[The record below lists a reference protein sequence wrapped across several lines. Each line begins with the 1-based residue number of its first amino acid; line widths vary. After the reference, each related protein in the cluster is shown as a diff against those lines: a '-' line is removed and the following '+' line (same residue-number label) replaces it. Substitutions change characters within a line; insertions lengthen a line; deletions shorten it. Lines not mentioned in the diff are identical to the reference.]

1 MTDAVMAEQ
10 LVQGV
15 QVHHQAAFRLVCETL
30 EISDRAYSYAQIQE
44 MLMPSW
50 LRHRRKTKAS
60 KPTSTEHAN
69 TAQAGIRSKKTCRHF
84 KAGNCTRGDQCNF
97 RHVTCQFCNKRG
109 HEEKNCFQK
118 QKSTKDNSASAH
130 LATASN
136 EESPRSESAYT
147 ASVFAFACCVTPDPV
162 PSPMSACLT
171 LFWSAVFPM
180 VLFLFMVCGFYY
192 FFDELLVLDIS
203 PYIVSWLALPAFLI
217 LSTFFASCES
227 CLLPW
232 LAVPATW
239 GSSFLGWFYQ
249 LPGYINSSITTSLS
263 SWTSVPSSFHGWQCT
278 CRRLGVFRRLS
289 PLFYMTTW
297 SSSIQY
303 VVCSFLLAP
312 TLVALYVT
320 LCPTSVV
327 SVFSECSVH
336 LFAISNLLFPAVV
349 LHLCILVLRQCGPL
363 YRSCPIRLPWK
374 QFHCQVRPV
383 DLFFASP
390 DAATDLSARPIILDS
405 GASRHIFSSKDAFQP
420 GSLRPCI
427 VKVYTADTKNHQMS
441 THVGTAV
448 LSISDDHGSR
458 LIKLFNA
465 LLVPDM
471 PMHLVSL
478 SCLDDRGCKAISEG
492 GKIKIDL
499 NGQHLVTAIKTAD
512 RLYRIPASFASRDLP
527 ADTALKP
534 LDNICCDISGP
545 FPITSAPGGLRKL
558 YLALLIDTA
567 TNSTWI
573 YFLPHRTNL
582 PSLLQIWLQFI
593 QNTTGKVPNL
603 LFTDTPFMKT
613 YTDNMNRMIL
623 QAARSM
629 GCQFAQN
636 PGVIHWSAVKRI
648 LWHLTNTL
656 CSNPV
661 KHIDIHWFFIREA
674 LEAKVLKVVYVP
686 KPRWCMC
693 PRVRVL
699 WICMH

>member
-15 QVHHQAAFRLVCETL
+15 QVHHQAAFQVVCENL
-30 EISDRAYSYAQIQE
+30 EISDQKFSYDQIQQR
-44 MLMPSW
+44 LLPSW
-50 LRHRRKTKAS
+50 FRHQRKTKAS
-60 KPTSTEHAN
+60 TTTTTSTEHAN
-69 TAQAGIRSKKTCRHF
+69 TAQAGNKSKRTCRHF
-84 KAGNCTRGDQCNF
+84 KAGNCTRGDHCNF

-162 PSPMSACLT
+162 PSPMSACIN

-180 VLFLFMVCGFYY
+180 VLFLFMVCGLYHF
-192 FFDELLVLDIS
+192 LDFS
-203 PYIVSWLALPAFLI
+203 PYIVPWLALPASWI
-217 LSTFFASCES
+217 LSTCFASWTS
-227 CLLPW
+227 SPISSHGWQSRRLGVFLS
-232 LAVPATW
+232 LA
-239 GSSFLGWFYQ
+239 GSIYQ
-249 LPGYINSSITTSLS
+249 LPGFFITTSLS

-312 TLVALYVT
+312 TLVALIYVT

-363 YRSCPIRLPWK
+363 YRSCSISLPWK
-374 QFHCQVRPV
+374 QFPCQVRPV

-390 DAATDLSARPIILDS
+390 CAATDLSARPIILDS

-492 GKIKIDL
+492 GQIQIDL
-499 NGQHLVTAIKTAD
+499 NGQHLVTAIKTAEH
-512 RLYRIPASFASRDLP
+512 LYRIPASFASR
-527 ADTALKP
+527 K
-534 LDNICCDISGP
+534 
-545 FPITSAPGGLRKL
+545 
-558 YLALLIDTA
+558 
-567 TNSTWI
+567 
-573 YFLPHRTNL
+573 
-582 PSLLQIWLQFI
+582 
-593 QNTTGKVPNL
+593 
-603 LFTDTPFMKT
+603 
-613 YTDNMNRMIL
+613 
-623 QAARSM
+623 QAA
-629 GCQFAQN
+629 Q
-636 PGVIHWSAVKRI
+636 
-648 LWHLTNTL
+648 
-656 CSNPV
+656 
-661 KHIDIHWFFIREA
+661 
-674 LEAKVLKVVYVP
+674 
-686 KPRWCMC
+686 
-693 PRVRVL
+693 
-699 WICMH
+699 